1 MSGKKGMNVP
11 QTSLENLKKGT
22 KFSADNPEYARECNL
37 KSQEAR
43 KENRIKE
50 QNIENSVQILS
61 RLLRKTIKNSKT
73 GEEITQKEAMIL
85 TLLNKAIVEKDLKAI
100 EMVLKLIG
108 EFDDANNTNITI
120 NQPVQID
127 KMELNQALK
136 SIMNLADEN

>member
-11 QTSLENLKKGT
+11 QASLENLKKGT

-85 TLLNKAIVEKDLKAI
+85 TLLNKAIVEKDLRAI
-100 EMVLKLIG
+100 EMILKLIG
-108 EFDDANNTNITI
+108 EFDDAEKTNITI
-120 NQPVQID
+120 NQPIQVN
-127 KMELNQALK
+127 KAELKAVV
-136 SIMNLADEN
+136 SDIMDLADEE